1 MGLFSKKSEGGFL
14 DVIRC
19 DESEYLVWK
28 WRPSGEANST
38 NKENAIRYGSSLR
51 VKDGEVAIFV
61 YKQKDGS
68 VQDYIVGP
76 YDENIKTANFP
87 ILSSIVGLAFGGA
100 SPFQAEVYF
109 INLSGNIQV
118 KFGIPYFDVFDPRFL
133 DFGVPTAVR
142 GTITFNIT
150 DYKGFIKLNR
160 LINFELEDF
169 NKQIKEAVTKYVKGV
184 VTNIPSEK
192 GIPVIQME
200 RQLLQINDYV
210 ESYLKPR
217 LENDFGVNMK
227 GLDIAAIEFDKES
240 TGFIELKKITA
251 DQVTKTTIAQNDV
264 SIKNMQDMQG
274 INAQNMAETLRIQR
288 EEAQRAQK
296 LQTETNFIG
305 AHALNQQTDVLKNAA
320 DSLGNM
326 TNMGSGGGMNPAGMM
341 TGMAMGGAMGGQMA
355 NMMNQMGQNI
365 NQQQNTPPPPPQIQ
379 YSVAVNGQTAG
390 PFNLQQLQQ
399 MVQNGQ
405 LTQNT
410 YVWKQGMS
418 GWELAGSVQE
428 LATLFGAVP
437 PPPPPPAM

>member
-1 MGLFSKKSEGGFL
+1 MGLFGRKSEGGFM

-19 DESEYLVWK
+19 DEQEYLVWK

-38 NKENAIRYGSSLR
+38 NKENSIRYGSSLR

-68 VQDYIVGP
+68 VQDFIVGP
-76 YDENIKTANFP
+76 YDETIKTANFP

-133 DFGVPTAVR
+133 DFAVPMAVR

-160 LINFELEDF
+160 LINFQLEDF
-169 NKQIKEAVTKYVKGV
+169 NKQIKDAVTKYVKGV

-217 LENDFGVNMK
+217 LENDFGVNLK
-227 GLDIAAIEFDKES
+227 GLDIANIEVDKES
-240 TGFIELKKITA
+240 DGFIGLKKITA

-264 SIKNMQDMQG
+264 SIKNMQDMQS
-274 INAQNMAETLRIQR
+274 INSQNMEETLRIQR

-305 AHALNQQTDVLKNAA
+305 AHGLNQQTDVLKTAA
-320 DSLGNM
+320 QGLGNM

-379 YSVAVNGQTAG
+379 YNVSVNGQTAG

-399 MVQNGQ
+399 MVQSGQ
-405 LTQNT
+405 LTKNT
-410 YVWKQGMS
+410 YVWKEGMS
-418 GWELAGSVQE
+418 GWELAGNVQD
-428 LATLFGAVP
+428 LTSLFGAVP
-437 PPPPPPAM
+437 PPPPPM